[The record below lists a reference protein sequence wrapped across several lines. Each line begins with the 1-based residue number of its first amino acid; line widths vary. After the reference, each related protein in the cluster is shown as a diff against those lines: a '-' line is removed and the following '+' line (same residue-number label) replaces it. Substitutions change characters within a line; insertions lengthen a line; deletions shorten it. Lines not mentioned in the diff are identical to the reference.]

1 MRSVCIGLAFENPN
15 SVCYMKHKTT
25 FLHLVQAAVTVLC
38 VMVSCGVP
46 AEHEA
51 ADRWNDIA
59 YSYHYRNLDSVVANA
74 RRAYVASERYDD
86 GRAEALNNCAFV
98 DIARM
103 DYGKAEKRLGE
114 VGEITNNQ
122 IELMVADVQMMRL
135 CQRRSENKNFYR
147 YMQSAMS
154 RLARIREN
162 GNELTPRQ
170 QRRLVYAQSEYYIT
184 VSAYLYYVGQTVESS
199 EALAEIDS
207 NGEIVKDTAQLLN
220 YYYNVGAGGI
230 ISGDTKE
237 SIAQTE
243 FDYLMRCYLLSRQYH
258 YTYWEANSMQ
268 ALSEHLQDAAQRRTL
283 LHNNPQEVEYLNVDN
298 MPDTLLA
305 GNLAQRALALFEKY
319 GDVYQIAGAYRTLAE
334 CYWTISDYGSA
345 LACLNSALEKNR
357 VVALA
362 PDLVASIRE
371 QLSLA
376 YSAVNDKQRSD
387 YNRNLYLDIQEN
399 TRQDRMLE
407 ARAEQLDQSLKSLNY
422 MIAAVVATIILVGTI
437 LFRLGYIR
445 RRRMRTM
452 SVDALKEPLAKWK
465 MAQEKQAEAEADE
478 MEKLAEQT
486 SMAEEEL
493 RKNRWQYIEQRAKI
507 SLVNGVTPLVSRIA
521 REVAL
526 LEENVG
532 DDSLRKER
540 YEYIAELTDKI
551 VACNNALTKWIQMR
565 QGELQLHIES
575 FCLQDTFDTLSQG
588 KMLYT
593 LKNITLEIVP
603 TNLVVKADKTL
614 TLFMLNT
621 MADNARKHCRQNG
634 HIKVSCEDMGDCVE
648 ISVADNGEGM
658 SELQLKHLFDHK
670 AIVDDAVEE
679 KNDVGETAAHHGFG
693 LLNCKG
699 IIEKYRKMSC
709 FFSKCMISAESKEGA
724 GSRFFFRLPKGVMRT
739 IAVVAVLLL
748 PLSHLVCRAKPV
760 QQRAR
765 GACVVAGTENRC
777 LAMAGVFADSAYFS
791 NIEGMYGKTLEYADS
806 CLKYMNLHY
815 YGTLHG
821 KGRELVLFDA
831 NGVCPAEIEWFRDS
845 VKVDYGIILDVRN
858 ETAVAA
864 LALHK
869 WKLYRYNNSVYTQLF
884 REKSADNTLAD
895 YVSVMQKSENSKNVA
910 MVLLLFFFMLIF
922 PIYYILYY
930 RHRIYY
936 NICVDNIKKLNA
948 LLSGNAGSDSSL
960 AAMDRIWTADN
971 NAMVANEHLAKLQEL
986 VSEIRNSLNN
996 GKERH
1001 ERHIDDMRIASDELR
1016 RIKLDSDS
1024 LYVSNKIIDNCLS
1037 TLKHETMYYPTRIRQ
1052 LIDGTDCNLQAI
1064 GELVNYYR
1072 VIYSVL
1078 SIQAMRVVESQ
1089 GIPGDY
1095 SMNCLYVLLK
1105 KANDGKRPQWTAEAS
1120 EPGYVSVKIVMT
1132 CLHLDDRQCRD
1143 LFTEATCNVAFLVC
1157 RQIIRDIGERYHA
1170 RGCGISA
1177 SPNGESATTINI
1189 KISGLAWKNSMWS

>member
-1 MRSVCIGLAFENPN
+1 
-15 SVCYMKHKTT
+15 MKCKTM
-25 FLHLVQAAVTVLC
+25 FLHLVLIAVTILC
-38 VMVSCGVP
+38 VTVSCGVP
-46 AEHEA
+46 AGQEE

-59 YSYHYRNLDSVVANA
+59 YSFHYRNLDSVAANA
-74 RRAYVASERYDD
+74 GRAYQVSERYDD
-86 GRAEALNNCAFV
+86 GRAEALNNFAFV

-103 DYGKAEKRLGE
+103 DYSKAEKRLGE

-147 YMQSAMS
+147 FMQSAMS

-162 GNELTPRQ
+162 DAEFTPRQ

-199 EALAEIDS
+199 AALAEIDA

-243 FDYLMRCYLLSRQYH
+243 FNYLMRCYLLSRQYH
-258 YTYWEANSMQ
+258 YAYWEANSLQ
-268 ALSEHLQDAAQRRTL
+268 ALSEHLQDDAQRRIL

-298 MPDTLLA
+298 MPDRLLA
-305 GNLAQRALALFEKY
+305 GNLAQRALALFGKY
-319 GDVYQIAGAYRTLAE
+319 GDVYQVAGAYRTLAE
-334 CYWTISDYGSA
+334 CYWAISDYGSA
-345 LACLNSALEKNR
+345 LACLNSALGKNR
-357 VVALA
+357 LVELA

-371 QLSLA
+371 QLSLV
-376 YSAVNDKQRSD
+376 YSAVNDKRRSD
-387 YNRNLYLDIQEN
+387 MNRNIYLDIQEN

-407 ARAEQLDQSLKSLNY
+407 ARAEQLDQSLTTLNF

-465 MAQEKQAEAEADE
+465 QSQEKQAEAEADE
-478 MEKLAEQT
+478 MEELAEQT

-493 RKNRWQYIEQRAKI
+493 RRNRWQYIEQRAKI
-507 SLVNGVTPLVSRIA
+507 SLVNSVTPLVGRMA

-526 LEENVG
+526 LEENGG
-532 DDSLRKER
+532 DDNIRKER

-575 FCLQDTFDTLSQG
+575 FCLQDIFDTLSQG

-593 LKNITLEIVP
+593 LKDINLEIVP

-621 MADNARKHCRQNG
+621 MADNARKHSRQNG

-648 ISVADNGEGM
+648 ISVADDGEGM
-658 SELQLKHLFDHK
+658 PEQQLEHVFDHK
-670 AIVDDAVEE
+670 AIVDNAVGE
-679 KNDVGETAAHHGFG
+679 KNNVGETAAHHGFG

-699 IIEKYRKMSC
+699 IIEKYRKMSG
-709 FFSKCMISAESKEGA
+709 FFSKCMISAESKEGE
-724 GSRFFFRLPKGVMRT
+724 GSRFFFRLPKGVLRP
-739 IAVVAVLLL
+739 IAVAAMLLL
-748 PLSHLVCRAKPV
+748 PLSSVVCLAKSAP
-760 QQRAR
+760 QRAR
-765 GACVVAGTENRC
+765 GASVVAGAGNRW

-791 NIEGMYGKTLEYADS
+791 NIEGRYGKTLEYADS
-806 CLKYMNLHY
+806 CLKYMNMHY

-845 VKVDYGIILDVRN
+845 VRVDYGIILDVRN

-869 WKLYRYNNSVYTQLF
+869 WKLYRYNNNVYTQLF
-884 REKSADNTLAD
+884 RDSSADNTLAD

-936 NICVDNIKKLNA
+936 NICVDNVRKLNS
-948 LLSGNAGSDSSL
+948 LLSGDAGSDSSL
-960 AAMDRIWTADN
+960 AAMDKIWTAND

-986 VSEIRNSLNN
+986 VSEIRNSLND
-996 GKERH
+996 GMERH
-1001 ERHIDDMRIASDELR
+1001 KKHADNMRIAGDNLK
-1016 RIKLDSDS
+1016 RIKLDSDN

-1052 LIDGTDCNLQAI
+1052 LVDGSDGNLQAI

-1089 GIPGDY
+1089 GIPGNY
-1095 SMNCLYVLLK
+1095 SMECLYGLLK
-1105 KANDGKRPQWTAEAS
+1105 KANDGKSPQWQVKSS
-1120 EPGYVSVKIVMT
+1120 ESGYVGLEIVLPN
-1132 CLHLDDRQCRD
+1132 LHLDDKQCRS

-1157 RQIIRDIGERYHA
+1157 RQIVRDIGERYHA

-1177 SPNGESATTINI
+1177 SPSAESATTIYI
-1189 KISGLAWKNSMWS
+1189 KIAGLAWKNSMWS

>member
-1 MRSVCIGLAFENPN
+1 MEMCNPV
-15 SVCYMKHKTT
+15 SYMKSKTM
-25 FLHLVQAAVTVLC
+25 FLHLLLVAVTVLC
-38 VMVSCGVP
+38 VTASCGVP

-59 YSYHYRNLDSVVANA
+59 YSCHYRNLDSVAANA
-74 RRAYVASERYDD
+74 GRAYRASERYDD
-86 GRAEALNNCAFV
+86 GRAEALNNFAFV

-103 DYGKAEKRLGE
+103 DYAKAEKRLGE

-147 YMQSAMS
+147 FMQSAMS

-162 GNELTPRQ
+162 DAELTPRQ

-199 EALAEIDS
+199 EALAEIDA

-243 FDYLMRCYLLSRQYH
+243 FDYLMRCYMLSRQYH
-258 YTYWEANSMQ
+258 YTYWEANSLQ
-268 ALSEHLQDAAQRRTL
+268 ALSEHLQDGAQRRTL
-283 LHNNPQEVEYLNVDN
+283 LHNNPQEMEYLNVDN

-305 GNLAQRALALFEKY
+305 GNLAQRALALFGNY
-319 GDVYQIAGAYRTLAE
+319 GDVYQVAGAYRTLAE
-334 CYWTISDYGSA
+334 CYWAISDYGSA
-345 LACLNSALEKNR
+345 LACLNTALGKNR
-357 VVALA
+357 LVALA

-371 QLSLA
+371 QLSLV
-376 YSAVNDKQRSD
+376 YSAVNDKRRSD
-387 YNRNLYLDIQEN
+387 YNRNIYLDIQEN

-422 MIAAVVATIILVGTI
+422 MIAAVVATIILVATI

-465 MAQEKQAEAEADE
+465 QSQEKQAEAEADE
-478 MEKLAEQT
+478 MEELAEQT

-493 RKNRWQYIEQRAKI
+493 RRNRWQYIEQRAKI

-526 LEENVG
+526 LEENAG
-532 DDSLRKER
+532 DESLRKER

-551 VACNNALTKWIQMR
+551 VACNNTLTKWIQMR

-575 FCLQDTFDTLSQG
+575 FCLQDIFDTLSQG

-593 LKNITLEIVP
+593 LKDISLEIVP
-603 TNLVVKADKTL
+603 TDLVVKADKTL

-621 MADNARKHCRQNG
+621 MADNARKHSRQNG
-634 HIKVSCEDMGDCVE
+634 HIRVGCEDMGDCVE
-648 ISVADNGEGM
+648 ISVADDGEGM
-658 SELQLKHLFDHK
+658 PEQQLKHVFDHK
-670 AIVDDAVEE
+670 TIVDNAVGE
-679 KNDVGETAAHHGFG
+679 KNDVGETVANHGFG

-699 IIEKYRKMSC
+699 IIEKYRKMSG
-709 FFSKCMISAESKEGA
+709 FFSKCMISAESEEGV
-724 GSRFFFRLPKGVMRT
+724 GSRFYFRLPKGVLRT
-739 IAVVAVLLL
+739 IAVLAVSL
-748 PLSHLVCRAKPV
+748 PLSAMGCHAKPLS
-760 QQRAR
+760 QHAR
-765 GACVVAGTENRC
+765 GTGCAAGGGNRC
-777 LAMAGVFADSAYFS
+777 LAMAGVFADSAYYS
-791 NIEGMYGKTLEYADS
+791 NIGGKYEKTLEYADS
-806 CLKYMNLHY
+806 CLKYMNMHCR
-815 YGTLHG
+815 GALHG
-821 KGRELVLFDA
+821 KGRELVLYDA
-831 NGVCPAEIEWFRDS
+831 DGVCPAEIEWYRDS
-845 VKVDYGIILDVRN
+845 VRVDYGIILDVRN

-884 REKSADNTLAD
+884 RDCSADNTLAD
-895 YVSVMQKSENSKNVA
+895 YVSVMQKSENNKNVA

-936 NICVDNIKKLNA
+936 NICVDNVRKLNG
-948 LLSGNAGSDSSL
+948 LLSGDAGSDSSL
-960 AAMDRIWTADN
+960 AAMDRIWTAND
-971 NAMVANEHLAKLQEL
+971 NAMVSNEHLAKLQEL
-986 VSEIRNSLNN
+986 VSEIRTSLNN
-996 GKERH
+996 GKKRH
-1001 ERHIDDMRIASDELR
+1001 ERHADNMRIAGDNLK
-1016 RIKLDSDS
+1016 RIKLDSDN

-1052 LIDGTDCNLQAI
+1052 LVDGTDGNLTAI

-1078 SIQAMRVVESQ
+1078 SIQAMRVVEDQ

-1095 SMNCLYVLLK
+1095 SMQCLYDLLK
-1105 KANDGKRPQWTAEAS
+1105 KANDGKRPQWQVKTS
-1120 EPGYVSVKIVMT
+1120 EQGYVELEITMPN
-1132 CLHLDDRQCRD
+1132 LHLDAGQCRE
-1143 LFTEATCNVAFLVC
+1143 LFTEATSNVAFFVC

-1177 SPNGESATTINI
+1177 SPNAERATTINI
-1189 KISGLAWKNSMWS
+1189 KIAGLAWKNSMWS